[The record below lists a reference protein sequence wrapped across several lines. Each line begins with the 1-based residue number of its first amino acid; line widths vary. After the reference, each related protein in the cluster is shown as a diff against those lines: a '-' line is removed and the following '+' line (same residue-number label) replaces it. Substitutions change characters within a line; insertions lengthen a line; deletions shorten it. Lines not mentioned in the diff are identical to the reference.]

1 MLGFAT
7 TTVKIILGI
16 APMLQEGKEFSQNP
30 IILKTDFQN
39 NRDTRFPFVDENKKQ
54 NRVSRLLF
62 VQNMLKLVFGY
73 FLYLLVKNKR

>member
-16 APMLQEGKEFSQNP
+16 APMLQECKEFSQNP

-39 NRDTRFPFVDENKKQ
+39 NRDTRFSVVDENKKQ

-62 VQNMLKLVFGY
+62 VQNRLNLILAIF
-73 FLYLLVKNKR
+73 FTS

>member
-62 VQNMLKLVFGY
+62 VQNRLNLILAIF
-73 FLYLLVKNKR
+73 FTCL